1 MKRAINYKIYDTS
14 TAKKIGEWDNGLSLD
29 DLSYCSESLYRKKTG
44 EFFLFGEGGASSKY
58 AVHRGNNSGGGEKII
73 PLTYE
78 EARQWAEECL
88 NGDEYIGIFGEPEKD
103 NSKTIL
109 SAYVPKDLCERIK
122 QKASQNG
129 KTISDQVS
137 ELLTSVIS

>member
-14 TAKKIGEWDNGLSLD
+14 TAKKIGEWDNGLPLD

-44 EFFLFGEGGASSKY
+44 EFFLYLYGESGASGKY
-58 AVHRGNNSGGGEKII
+58 AVRRNYVGGKKII
-73 PLTYE
+73 PLAYE
-78 EARQWAEECL
+78 EARQWAEKHL
-88 NGDEYIGIFGEPEKD
+88 TGDEYIGIFGEPEKD

-129 KTISDQVS
+129 KTISEQVS
-137 ELLTSVIS
+137 ELLTSVIG